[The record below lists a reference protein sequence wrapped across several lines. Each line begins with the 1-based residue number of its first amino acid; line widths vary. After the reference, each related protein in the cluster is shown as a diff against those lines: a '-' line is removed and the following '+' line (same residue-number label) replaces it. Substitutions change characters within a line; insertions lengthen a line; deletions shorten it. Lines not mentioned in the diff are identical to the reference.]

1 MPQTGPYSIRESFP
15 YHLGRLFVGMPVR
28 EIAAE
33 KFSKLASST
42 ALVVHQLGNEC
53 SREVFQ
59 NVCDLD
65 NTIEDIDV
73 GEHSAVLGG
82 GRTRWFKA
90 HVLQLYADH
99 LG

>member
-1 MPQTGPYSIRESFP
+1 MPQTCPYSIRESFP
-15 YHLGRLFVGMPVR
+15 YHLGSLFVGMPVR

-33 KFSKLASST
+33 KLSQLASST
-42 ALVVHQLGNEC
+42 ALVVQGNEC
-53 SREVFQ
+53 SRVVFR

-82 GRTRWFKA
+82 GRSRWFKA
-90 HVLQLYADH
+90 HVLHLNADH